1 MLKYKLLIL
10 IVLISL
16 NLFGEDKSEKGNIIL
31 PILISNPEVGF
42 AGGAYIMH
50 YDMKGREKTP
60 DTLQAGIAYTTKNQ
74 KQIFCSTQNLFGDIK
89 LNTDSEVKS
98 WASRYYP
105 RSSDSWE
112 YEKYT
117 DNNANLKIMGQKV
130 FKNGWSAGAL
140 TRVMYSHST
149 KKDKGG
155 ILENSKPFGI
165 KSIFLSGVGL
175 NVEYDS
181 RNRSFYPTKG
191 EYLSAE
197 YTLFSKAFGSDGDFR
212 YAVVDARKYWSIL
225 KDNCIGVQYYFKSAD
240 GNVPIQYMPS
250 MGGKRVMRGMY
261 EGRMNDKV
269 YSVLQGEYRFTIY
282 KWLGATIFTGVG
294 EIAES
299 VDKLNVDDIN
309 MSYGAGVRFNLGKE
323 DKMNIRIDFALNDL
337 NGKKE
342 ETSGLYV
349 DLLEAF

>member
-1 MLKYKLLIL
+1 MKYKILLMI
-10 IVLISL
+10 IIFSVT
-16 NLFGEDKSEKGNIIL
+16 LFGEDKSEKGNIIL

-50 YDMKGREKTP
+50 YDMKGRDKTP

-98 WASRYYP
+98 WASRYYH

-130 FKNGWSAGAL
+130 FKNGWSTGVV
-140 TRVMYSHST
+140 TRLMYSHLT
-149 KKDKGG
+149 DKEKGG
-155 ILENSKPFGI
+155 ILEIQKPFG
-165 KSIFLSGVGL
+165 SENLFFSGVG
-175 NVEYDS
+175 E
-181 RNRSFYPTKG
+181 TAK
-191 EYLSAE
+191 
-197 YTLFSKAFGSDGDFR
+197 
-212 YAVVDARKYWSIL
+212 SI
-225 KDNCIGVQYYFKSAD
+225 
-240 GNVPIQYMPS
+240 
-250 MGGKRVMRGMY
+250 
-261 EGRMNDKV
+261 
-269 YSVLQGEYRFTIY
+269 
-282 KWLGATIFTGVG
+282 
-294 EIAES
+294 
-299 VDKLNVDDIN
+299 DKLNIDNIK
-309 MSYGAGVRFNLGKE
+309 MSYGAGARFNLGKE
-323 DKMNIRIDFALNDL
+323 DKMNIRIDFALNNL